1 MPKMNNTEIVKRNNS
16 TNINKMNNRLS
27 PKTLEHK
34 KTPQHFEQYFSYIV
48 ASVLLLGKTGENH
61 RPAASH

>member
-1 MPKMNNTEIVKRNNS
+1 MNNTEIVKRNNS

-34 KTPQHFEQYFSYIV
+34 NDLDILFC
-48 ASVLLLGKTGENH
+48 
-61 RPAASH
+61 